1 VIQRPN
7 DRMDPLIIDASIGKH
22 LALAPVAFA
31 VIEPDTHTILY
42 ANALFRHL
50 QSVHEIWVGVPRE
63 DGRPAAA
70 NLTALLDDAVR
81 SRRTIRDVILEPPD
95 GEAAR
100 WSCTVWPVADLGD
113 APRQLVVEVRNIELI
128 EGAKQRQR
136 AVAQELLLGALRAQD
151 AAGDAAHTSERSKF
165 LAEASRDLALSLDE
179 SATRETIQRLTLPRP
194 GTWCIVDVVESNGAI
209 HRLAAIHPDPAKQAL
224 ARQLEARWPS
234 GPDTP
239 VNTAVAPTALEPSV
253 VTEDSSDAL
262 LRAAHGEEGLRIL
275 REIGFGSLLVVP
287 LVVRAR
293 VEGTIT
299 FVSPKGDPPFTSD
312 EIGLAVDL
320 GARCAMAL
328 ESARLYREADLLRL
342 AAETANRSKSQFLR
356 TISHEL
362 RTPLNAIGGF
372 AELIELGIEG
382 PVTEKQRDALAR
394 IKTNQRHLLKLITE
408 ILNFVRVES
417 GRLEYR
423 LGRASLTKVLA
434 DVGAMLSGAAEQKK
448 LKLVTAPR
456 ERDAEVIAWADPDR
470 VRQILLNLVMNALKY
485 TPAGGTITMSC
496 ASVDGNAVAQVA
508 DTGPGIEPK
517 QLESIFEPFVQLSAG
532 LTDQSGGVGLGLAI
546 SRDLAR
552 AMQGDVTVESALGS
566 GSRFTLS
573 LPRSSN
579 AASQRPTAAR
589 SKATRSERAS
599 VGRTTG
605 D

>member
-1 VIQRPN
+1 
-7 DRMDPLIIDASIGKH
+7 
-22 LALAPVAFA
+22 
-31 VIEPDTHTILY
+31 
-42 ANALFRHL
+42 
-50 QSVHEIWVGVPRE
+50 
-63 DGRPAAA
+63 
-70 NLTALLDDAVR
+70 
-81 SRRTIRDVILEPPD
+81 
-95 GEAAR
+95 
-100 WSCTVWPVADLGD
+100 
-113 APRQLVVEVRNIELI
+113 
-128 EGAKQRQR
+128 
-136 AVAQELLLGALRAQD
+136 
-151 AAGDAAHTSERSKF
+151 
-165 LAEASRDLALSLDE
+165 
-179 SATRETIQRLTLPRP
+179 
-194 GTWCIVDVVESNGAI
+194 
-209 HRLAAIHPDPAKQAL
+209 
-224 ARQLEARWPS
+224 
-234 GPDTP
+234 

-423 LGRASLTKVLA
+423 LGRVSLTKVLA

-456 ERDAEVIAWADPDR
+456 ERTRRSSLGPDPDR

-485 TPAGGTITMSC
+485 TPAGGDNHHVLRERRWQC
-496 ASVDGNAVAQVA
+496 RR
-508 DTGPGIEPK
+508 PGRRHGSRHRAEAT
-517 QLESIFEPFVQLSAG
+517 ESIFEPFVQLSAG

-552 AMQGDVTVESALGS
+552 AMQGDVTGGERLGQRVALHLVVAS
-566 GSRFTLS
+566 IVKRRFAAADGCAV
-573 LPRSSN
+573 PR
-579 AASQRPTAAR
+579 RR
-589 SKATRSERAS
+589 RSEPAS